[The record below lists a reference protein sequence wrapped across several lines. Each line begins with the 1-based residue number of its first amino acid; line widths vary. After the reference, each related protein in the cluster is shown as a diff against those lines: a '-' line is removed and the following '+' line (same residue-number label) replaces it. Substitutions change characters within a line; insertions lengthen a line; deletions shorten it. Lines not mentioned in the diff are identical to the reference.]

1 MSGELEKS
9 LFDLEKALSLDAD
22 CAEAYCGRGTVR
34 FHLGNIEGAKKDLF
48 KAFGLYEARGNIIYC
63 AFTRSLIMELFR
75 DHEVYK
81 DLFGVE
87 SRIVKSKK

>member
-1 MSGELEKS
+1 M
-9 LFDLEKALSLDAD
+9 DAD
-22 CAEAYCGRGTVR
+22 CAEAYCGRGIVR

-48 KAFGLYEARGNIIYC
+48 KAFGLYEARGNMIYC

-75 DHEVYK
+75 EYEVYK

-87 SRIVKSKK
+87 SEAGKSKK